1 MFPKNR
7 MLTVSYENNFGKMT
21 ELLLEP
27 KNTPFQVLGSV
38 F

>member
-1 MFPKNR
+1 MFPKNE

-27 KNTPFQVLGSV
+27 KKHSISSI
-38 F
+38 